1 MRKDKKKLT
10 NISKFGQIF
19 VAENEFIL
27 MGTSL

>member
-1 MRKDKKKLT
+1 MRKDKILT

-19 VAENEFIL
+19 VAENEFIW